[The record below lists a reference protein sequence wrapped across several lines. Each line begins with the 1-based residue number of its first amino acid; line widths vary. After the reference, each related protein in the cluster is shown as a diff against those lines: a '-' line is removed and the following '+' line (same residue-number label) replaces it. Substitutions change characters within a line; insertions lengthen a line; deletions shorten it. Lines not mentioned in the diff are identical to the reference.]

1 MPTDT
6 AIKQNIEQARQ
17 RITTAE
23 EQFGRPP
30 GSVELLAVSKTQPAS
45 AILAAVEQQQ
55 YHFGENYLQEAL
67 DKIGALQGHA
77 ITWHFIGAIQSNKT
91 RPIAEQFD
99 WVHSVSSLKVAKR
112 LSAQRPASRA
122 DLNVCLQFNVSDEA
136 SKSGI
141 SFEELATLASE
152 VAALPHIK
160 LRGLMAIP
168 QKTGEVNQQR
178 AIFHRVKQAQQYLI
192 DAGHPLDTLS
202 LGMSAD
208 LEAAIAEGSTM
219 VRIGSA
225 IFGSRAAAAH

>member
-17 RITTAE
+17 RITAAE
-23 EQFGRPP
+23 ERFGRPP

-45 AILAAVEQQQ
+45 AIVAAVEQQQ

-122 DLNVCLQFNVSDEA
+122 DLNICLQFNVSDEA

-141 SFEELATLASE
+141 SFEELAALASE

-225 IFGSRAAAAH
+225 IFGPRTAAAH

>member
-141 SFEELATLASE
+141 SFEELAALASE

>member
-141 SFEELATLASE
+141 SFEELAALASE
-152 VAALPHIK
+152 VAALPHI
-160 LRGLMAIP
+160 
-168 QKTGEVNQQR
+168 
-178 AIFHRVKQAQQYLI
+178 
-192 DAGHPLDTLS
+192 
-202 LGMSAD
+202 
-208 LEAAIAEGSTM
+208 
-219 VRIGSA
+219 
-225 IFGSRAAAAH
+225 

>member
-17 RITTAE
+17 RITAAE
-23 EQFGRPP
+23 ERFGRSP

-45 AILAAVEQQQ
+45 AILTAVEQQQ

-67 DKIGALQGHA
+67 DKIGALQACA

-99 WVHSVSSLKVAKR
+99 WVHSVSSLKIAKR

-122 DLNVCLQFNVSDEA
+122 DLNICLQFNVSDEA
-136 SKSGI
+136 SKSGL
-141 SFEELATLASE
+141 SFEALAALASDVE
-152 VAALPHIK
+152 ALPHLK

-168 QKTGEVNQQR
+168 QKTGDINQQR

-225 IFGSRAAAAH
+225 IFGPRATTAH